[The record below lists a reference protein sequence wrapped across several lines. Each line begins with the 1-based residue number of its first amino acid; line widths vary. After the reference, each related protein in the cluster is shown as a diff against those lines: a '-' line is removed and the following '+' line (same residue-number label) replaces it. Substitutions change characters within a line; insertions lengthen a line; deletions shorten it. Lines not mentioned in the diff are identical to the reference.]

1 MPANADARP
10 YAPPDAV
17 TIEVAGRLL
26 GLSAERIRQL
36 IRGGHAVGAGRGRV
50 RLVSL
55 LRGYSAFLRAEITKP
70 ESAAMGRTHQ
80 AKAALVSSATERR
93 RAELMPRVDAEVA
106 LCTLREIAARHLRGF
121 TTGRALKGL
130 PTAIQEAV
138 KREVAKG
145 IEQVEEAEREARQ
158 ALLTG
163 DLDRLGLGGQR

>member
-1 MPANADARP
+1 MPADADVRQD
-10 YAPPDAV
+10 APPDAV

-36 IRGGHAVGAGRGRV
+36 IKAGHAVGAGRGKV

-55 LRGYSAFLRAEITKP
+55 LRGYSTFLRAEIAKP

-80 AKAALVSSATERR
+80 AKASLISSATERR
-93 RAELMPRVDAEVA
+93 RAALMFRTDAEQA
-106 LCTLREIAARHLRGF
+106 LCTLREIAARHLRGL

-130 PTAIQEAV
+130 PVPIQEAV
-138 KREVAKG
+138 KREAATG

-163 DLDRLGLGGQR
+163 DLDRLGHGGQR